1 MNGSLALPSAAIF
14 RTDGSMSP
22 NTSTHLPCASAAI
35 SDTPVMFP
43 PGRAKLAIRSCFDGV
58 GDDCD
63 NGNIPRR
70 LLCGARAWCV
80 ESNEDVDLC
89 RDQFGRQLGKQFES
103 SLRRANVE

>member
-43 PGRAKLAIRSCFDGV
+43 PGRAKLAI
-58 GDDCD
+58 
-63 NGNIPRR
+63 IPVSTGLATIATMGISRVA
-70 LLCGARAWCV
+70 CCAARAHGV
-80 ESNEDVDLC
+80 
-89 RDQFGRQLGKQFES
+89 
-103 SLRRANVE
+103 